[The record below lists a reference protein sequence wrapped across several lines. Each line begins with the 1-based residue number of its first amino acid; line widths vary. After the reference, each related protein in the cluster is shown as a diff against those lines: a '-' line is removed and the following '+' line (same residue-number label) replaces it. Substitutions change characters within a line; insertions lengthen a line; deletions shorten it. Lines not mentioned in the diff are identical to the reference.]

1 MSEATFTTK
10 SGQTRNK
17 KTTKGWKFCIQ
28 WNDGKCEWVKL
39 KDLKESHPV
48 EVAEYA
54 KANQLLQEPAF
65 RWWAPYALNTKN
77 RILSAMKKRYEVLKP
92 HLLVL
97 SLWQ

>member
-1 MSEATFTTK
+1 MRVRKDDTAVPMSEATFTTK

-65 RWWAPYALNTKN
+65 CTTLKTRGFRVFKYIYYEIRTKV
-77 RILSAMKKRYEVLKP
+77 I
-92 HLLVL
+92 
-97 SLWQ
+97 